1 MSPEGTTARR
11 REVRLGARAR
21 VGHGSSTNVAG
32 VEAFVRS
39 FLEAVEAA
47 PGPDLPEVEAT
58 LLRQAAEAIAA
69 YPSIAFDGPVLGRH
83 LASCV
88 GQERPLA
95 TALAGLRVTELWLA
109 CACVQGDERAM
120 ALFEHDFLAPAAAAL
135 RRAGESA
142 ADLDDALQGL
152 RERLYLSDCKL
163 KDFSGRGSLG
173 GWTRVSLAR
182 ETGALRRSRGRDVPL
197 DENDAG
203 HELPDL
209 AAIDPDLAVVRRR
222 YGETFH
228 VAFRDAFGRLDVELR
243 RLHAT
248 PSEVA
253 SLIAVVRST
262 LYGSIARLL
271 RDG

>member
-1 MSPEGTTARR
+1 
-11 REVRLGARAR
+11 
-21 VGHGSSTNVAG
+21 VAG